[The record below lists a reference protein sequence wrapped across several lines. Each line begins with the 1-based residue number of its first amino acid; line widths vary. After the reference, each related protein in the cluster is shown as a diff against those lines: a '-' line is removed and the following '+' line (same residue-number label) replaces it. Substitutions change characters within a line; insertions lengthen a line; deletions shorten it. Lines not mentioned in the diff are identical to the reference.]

1 MQRGIFMLMNAKT
14 KEERDD
20 VLSLAINETVFSTN
34 ILKQTA
40 KRYLLHAFDEINKES
55 FGLLQLGSD
64 GFYVLN
70 DPQHILSKS
79 LSIPYLLFDRAVNE
93 NLKQSRC
100 IVPKNLLVKNLPTL
114 HRLYDTMGV
123 ECVLKEKS

>member
-1 MQRGIFMLMNAKT
+1 MLKT

-70 DPQHILSKS
+70 DPQHIFVKVIIYS
-79 LSIPYLLFDRAVNE
+79 LLAF
-93 NLKQSRC
+93 
-100 IVPKNLLVKNLPTL
+100 
-114 HRLYDTMGV
+114 
-123 ECVLKEKS
+123 